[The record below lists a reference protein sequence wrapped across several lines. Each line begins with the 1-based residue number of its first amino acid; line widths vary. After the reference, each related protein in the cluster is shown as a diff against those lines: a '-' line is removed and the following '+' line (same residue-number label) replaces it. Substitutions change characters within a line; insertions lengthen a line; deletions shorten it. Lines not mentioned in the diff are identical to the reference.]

1 MTAIKMSR
9 RDEMLVEKIIILDW
23 LAAPNPSG
31 FTASQFAMTNKTEK
45 KQRHPMFC
53 GERSDEANRKF
64 LINK

>member
-9 RDEMLVEKIIILDW
+9 RDKIFIEKIIILGW
-23 LAAPNPSG
+23 LATPNPAG

-53 GERSDEANRKF
+53 EERSDEANRKF